1 MTGFFLFFCAI
12 RSEKLI
18 NFYQENELIKV
29 NPIMSTK
36 VIIKTSRFV
45 FSEDTV
51 ELLSEFAKL
60 HHDDER
66 KAYKAA
72 WQEWIEESDVKPILD
87 TETDRL
93 QSLGFKGDVLDK
105 MFKSVRYYFRKKNS
119 ATSEESESK
128 SPRTYNTLPRET
140 LKKIDEH
147 IKEQIK
153 THLHINNNA
162 QVIESAVKPSTCFD
176 DFCIINKPLFLEML
190 EGETATNE
198 RMNQIVERLKKTYKN
213 RYYNI
218 KVSIE
223 SQ

>member
-1 MTGFFLFFCAI
+1 
-12 RSEKLI
+12 
-18 NFYQENELIKV
+18 
-29 NPIMSTK
+29 MSTK
-36 VIIKTSRFV
+36 IIIKTSRFV

-66 KAYKAA
+66 KEYKAA
-72 WQEWIEESDVKPILD
+72 WQEWIEEPDIKPLIE
-87 TETDRL
+87 TETERL
-93 QSLGFKGDVLDK
+93 QSLGFEGDVLDK

-119 ATSEESESK
+119 TILEESESK
-128 SPRTYNTLPRET
+128 SPRTYNTLPREM

-153 THLHINNNA
+153 SNLRINNDA
-162 QVIESAVKPSTCFD
+162 QIIESVIKPSTCFD
-176 DFCIINKPLFLEML
+176 DFCAINKHLFLEML
-190 EGETATNE
+190 DGEKATNE
-198 RMNQIVERLKKTYKN
+198 RINQIVERLKKTYKN